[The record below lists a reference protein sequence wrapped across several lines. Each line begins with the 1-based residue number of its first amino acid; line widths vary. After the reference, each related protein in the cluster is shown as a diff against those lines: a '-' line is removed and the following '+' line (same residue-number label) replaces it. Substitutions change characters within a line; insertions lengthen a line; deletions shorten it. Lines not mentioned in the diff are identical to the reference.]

1 MIKIEYHHTTLNQI
15 YSIDREISYPEFL
28 KFQEADEPKLLGFT
42 YERDFREADAE
53 KPETV

>member
-28 KFQEADEPKLLGFT
+28 KFQESDNPLELGYT
-42 YERDFREADAE
+42 YERDFTEAE
-53 KPETV
+53 EQKPETV